1 MKKYLLAKPISL
13 SETQEHLI
21 VQRKWWAV
29 LILIVGGIM
38 LAGRLPV
45 PMALPYLFFFFGHG
59 GMLHSFLKKQDY
71 PMVFVNGTWI
81 LIDIIGMIR
90 WFS

>member
-13 SETQEHLI
+13 TETQEHLI

-45 PMALPYLFFFFGHG
+45 PMALPYVFFFFGHG
-59 GMLHSFLKKQDY
+59 GMFHSFFKKRDY
-71 PMVFVNGTWI
+71 PMVIVNGTWM

>member
-1 MKKYLLAKPISL
+1 MKKYLFAKPISL
-13 SETQEHLI
+13 SETQEHRI

-29 LILIVGGIM
+29 FILIAGGILM
-38 LAGRLPV
+38 AGRLPV
-45 PMALPYLFFFFGHG
+45 PLALPYLLFFFGHA
-59 GMLHSFLKKQDY
+59 GMFHSFLKKQDY

-81 LIDIIGMIR
+81 LIDVIGMVR